1 MLLPW
6 AHVCLLAG
14 FCLSVIRPSH
24 RITQMCIG
32 FFIFLALVYQTQQ
45 SIAASQH
52 FENDARL
59 PYTYVPT
66 NRDLVSL
73 EAWLFQLIEMTP
85 AIKDQN
91 IVVIGQGYWPLPW
104 YLRMFNRIGYW
115 DQPDVTMIDAPL
127 VFTIP
132 DSNQAS
138 NAFLSDSHVAFPR
151 GLRNNVSTTLH
162 LRKDLWAK
170 WINNQP

>member
-1 MLLPW
+1 M
-6 AHVCLLAG
+6 
-14 FCLSVIRPSH
+14 
-24 RITQMCIG
+24 
-32 FFIFLALVYQTQQ
+32 ALIYQTQQ

-59 PYTYVPT
+59 PYSYVPT

-73 EAWLFQLIEMTP
+73 ESWLFQLSEMTP
-85 AIKDQN
+85 AIKDQT
-91 IVVIGQGYWPLPW
+91 IVVIGHAYWPLPW
-104 YLRMFNRIGYW
+104 YLRMFNRIAYW
-115 DQPDVTMIDAPL
+115 DQPEVKMIDAPI

-138 NAFLSDSHVAFPR
+138 NALICDSHVAFPR
-151 GLRNNVSTTLH
+151 GLRNNVSMTLH
-162 LRKDLWAK
+162 LRKDLWTE